1 MLPVEPARCCEAGT
15 GARRRNGKF
24 QIAGRNG
31 FQFFPFSPRQ
41 FMQERAMPFST
52 KSYLAGVGTVVAALT
67 IGFSGGFFLAPSTE
81 HVEQNRLQ
89 RVTSTASAA
98 ITPLAEARPIE
109 LVAAPAP
116 ATQQPARTE
125 TIPVMARAVDPA
137 PAPIAAR
144 TADPARAA
152 SDDAAAKPEITY
164 KMQAAE
170 AKAER
175 KRAREER
182 RAERRKQREIELAAF
197 AVKRMVRDRD
207 PQQLADR
214 TESPRLGF
222 FGADW

>member
-1 MLPVEPARCCEAGT
+1 
-15 GARRRNGKF
+15 
-24 QIAGRNG
+24 
-31 FQFFPFSPRQ
+31 
-41 FMQERAMPFST
+41 MPFST

-197 AVKRMVRDRD
+197 AVKRMARDRD
-207 PQQLADR
+207 PQQVADR
-214 TESPRLGF
+214 TQSPRFGF
-222 FGADW
+222 FGED